1 MLTPSANSRLK
12 RKMLE
17 TQTQCSEEKE
27 EPRELDSKIGKV
39 DRVLGSPQ
47 DPNVRSGAIFILEN
61 ASLKKGLVKKEWK
74 ILNSHDDANLLLKQN
89 KSLNDYRP
97 DIVFEALRSV
107 IDSPLNKYGLVEA
120 IFVKIDGGAL
130 FEIKPHVRIPRTCKR
145 FCGLIVDLLRKSRV
159 CAKDT
164 NEVLIRVVEEPV
176 MRHLPVN
183 SHIVGLSYNSKK
195 VVHIDDYVSSLSDH
209 MTPVFVVGAMVN
221 GKVKEDHTHDYISGN
236 TTISSLVPMNNFT
249 IADKSIRQT
258 RKLKYS

>member
-1 MLTPSANSRLK
+1 MLTPCANSRLK
-12 RKMLE
+12 RKMLD

-27 EPRELDSKIGKV
+27 ELRELDSKIGKV
-39 DRVLGSPQ
+39 DRVLGSTQ
-47 DPNVRSGAIFILEN
+47 DPNVRSHAIFILEN
-61 ASLKKGLVKKEWK
+61 ASLKKGLVKNEWK

-97 DIVFEALRSV
+97 DIVFEALRSI

-130 FEIKPHVRIPRTCKR
+130 FEIKPHACSHSSN
-145 FCGLIVDLLRKSRV
+145 LKSRV

-164 NEVLIRVVEEPV
+164 NEVLIRIVEEPV

-183 SHIVGLSYNSKK
+183 FSYSLSYSSKK
-195 VVHIDDYVSSLSDH
+195 VVHMDDYVSSLSDH

-221 GKVKEDHTHDYISGN
+221 GKVKEDHTHDYISVSDYPLGAKCCVGL
-236 TTISSLVPMNNFT
+236 ICDALEQ
-249 IADKSIRQT
+249 KW
-258 RKLKYS
+258 KLF

>member
-145 FCGLIVDLLRKSRV
+145 FCGLI
-159 CAKDT
+159 
-164 NEVLIRVVEEPV
+164 
-176 MRHLPVN
+176 
-183 SHIVGLSYNSKK
+183 GLSYNSKK

-221 GKVKEDHTHDYISGN
+221 GKVKEDHTHDYISVSDYPLGAKCCVGL
-236 TTISSLVPMNNFT
+236 ICDALEQ
-249 IADKSIRQT
+249 KW
-258 RKLKYS
+258 KLF

>member
-1 MLTPSANSRLK
+1 MLTPCANSRLK
-12 RKMLE
+12 RKMLD

-27 EPRELDSKIGKV
+27 ELRELDSKIGKV
-39 DRVLGSPQ
+39 DRVLGSTQ
-47 DPNVRSGAIFILEN
+47 DPN
-61 ASLKKGLVKKEWK
+61 EWK

-97 DIVFEALRSV
+97 DIVFEALRSI

-130 FEIKPHVRIPRTCKR
+130 FEIKPHACSHSSN
-145 FCGLIVDLLRKSRV
+145 LKSRV

-164 NEVLIRVVEEPV
+164 NEVLIRIVEEPV

-183 SHIVGLSYNSKK
+183 FSYSLSYSSKK
-195 VVHIDDYVSSLSDH
+195 VVHMDDYVSSLSDH

-221 GKVKEDHTHDYISGN
+221 GKVKEDHTHDYISVSDYPLGAKCCVGL
-236 TTISSLVPMNNFT
+236 ICDALEQ
-249 IADKSIRQT
+249 KW
-258 RKLKYS
+258 KLF

>member
-1 MLTPSANSRLK
+1 M
-12 RKMLE
+12 
-17 TQTQCSEEKE
+17 
-27 EPRELDSKIGKV
+27 
-39 DRVLGSPQ
+39 
-47 DPNVRSGAIFILEN
+47 
-61 ASLKKGLVKKEWK
+61 
-74 ILNSHDDANLLLKQN
+74 KQN

-97 DIVFEALRSV
+97 DIVFEALRSI

-164 NEVLIRVVEEPV
+164 NEVLIRIVEEPV
-176 MRHLPVN
+176 TRHLPVN
-183 SHIVGLSYNSKK
+183 SHIVGLSYSSKK

-221 GKVKEDHTHDYISGN
+221 GKVKEDHTHDYISVSDYPLGAKCCV
-236 TTISSLVPMNNFT
+236 SL
-249 IADKSIRQT
+249 ICDALEQKW
-258 RKLKYS
+258 KLF